1 MDRLSAEQQADIKKM
16 STERLIARL
25 LRAGVDEEKIG
36 EMDRAQ
42 MLDMWAEF
50 VSTGRDKPT
59 VVGESIVRPISTGFD
74 PELQKR
80 MFDLELMKFE
90 EDRKIREEERAERR
104 RKEEEERRLKE
115 EEKEERRRRE
125 EEDRRLRE
133 EERERGTS

>member
-25 LRAGVDEEKIG
+25 ARAGVDEEQIG

-74 PELQKR
+74 PESQKR

-125 EEDRRLRE
+125 EEVRRLRE
-133 EERERGTS
+133 EERGT

>member
-80 MFDLELMKFE
+80 MFDLEMMKFE
-90 EDRKIREEERAERR
+90 EDRKEREA
-104 RKEEEERRLKE
+104 
-115 EEKEERRRRE
+115 RRRRE
-125 EEDRRLRE
+125 EEEREERRRKE
-133 EERERGTS
+133 DEERE

>member
-25 LRAGVDEEKIG
+25 LKAGVDEEQIG

-59 VVGESIVRPISTGFD
+59 VVGESISRPVTT
-74 PELQKR
+74 
-80 MFDLELMKFE
+80 DLIPSCRDACL
-90 EDRKIREEERAERR
+90 I
-104 RKEEEERRLKE
+104 
-115 EEKEERRRRE
+115 
-125 EEDRRLRE
+125 
-133 EERERGTS
+133 